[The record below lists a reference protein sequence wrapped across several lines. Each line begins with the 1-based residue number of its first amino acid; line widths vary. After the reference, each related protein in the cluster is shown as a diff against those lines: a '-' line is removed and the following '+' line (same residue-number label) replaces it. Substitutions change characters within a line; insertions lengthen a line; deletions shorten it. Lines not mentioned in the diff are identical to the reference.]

1 MFRVTVSIGAAVLAG
16 RRWPPGGRPGTA
28 GWDVCHPARDEA
40 GLTDMVLLG
49 WSGYL
54 PTARDAASSMLPGV
68 GARVKGRLRCMN
80 VTIDERI
87 GAERSLCVRSL
98 MITAEPPS

>member
-1 MFRVTVSIGAAVLAG
+1 MVPSPRSNISRAASSSRRAGGVNDSSHANGMDRVTVSTGAAVFAG

-49 WSGYL
+49 WSG
-54 PTARDAASSMLPGV
+54 
-68 GARVKGRLRCMN
+68 
-80 VTIDERI
+80 
-87 GAERSLCVRSL
+87 
-98 MITAEPPS
+98 